1 MTNAFSKLLNAY
13 ESEDPKPKPE
23 PVRVARNAPL
33 SRETLRR
40 GLQALL
46 ADRDKKVRGELAFT
60 YNQSAR
66 STMWLNR
73 EDLFEEMPRWKKMR
87 QDGRLKV
94 FKENNKTV
102 QIHGTTWYMMCLTVD
117 VNYDPIAMMG
127 LDDIG
132 IIMSGYCYFFKHEK
146 NRDMT
151 ANYIGIA
158 ADDDDE

>member
-1 MTNAFSKLLNAY
+1 MTNAFSKPTFTDDKLLQ
-13 ESEDPKPKPE
+13 DCF
-23 PVRVARNAPL
+23 APLGEKLL
-33 SRETLRR
+33 SRETVRR
-40 GLQALL
+40 GLEGLL
-46 ADRDKKVRGELAFT
+46 ADRDKRRGELAFT

-66 STMWLNR
+66 QMMWLNNQ
-73 EDLFEEMPRWKKMR
+73 DLMEEMPRWKK
-87 QDGRLKV
+87 GRREGRIKV

-117 VNYDPIAMMG
+117 VNYDPIAMLG

-158 ADDDDE
+158 ADDE